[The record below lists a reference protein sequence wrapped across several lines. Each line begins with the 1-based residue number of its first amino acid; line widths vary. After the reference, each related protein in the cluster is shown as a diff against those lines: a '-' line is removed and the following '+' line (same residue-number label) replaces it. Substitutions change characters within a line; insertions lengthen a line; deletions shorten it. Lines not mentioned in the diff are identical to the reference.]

1 MMMSIDDTN
10 LDRDN
15 GLDFNESLITGNY
28 HLPGGP
34 HDDKSQNSKTLEDKK
49 VLETVWNGQFIY
61 FNDYDYIRNG
71 MKIVLQLL
79 MMKPLIMRDF
89 LVLDEKRRLEDL
101 F

>member
-34 HDDKSQNSKTLEDKK
+34 HDDKS
-49 VLETVWNGQFIY
+49 
-61 FNDYDYIRNG
+61 
-71 MKIVLQLL
+71 
-79 MMKPLIMRDF
+79 
-89 LVLDEKRRLEDL
+89 
-101 F
+101 

>member
-15 GLDFNESLITGNY
+15 GLDFNESLIPGNY

-49 VLETVWNGQFIY
+49 KCWKRYGMGNSFILMTMIILEMG
-61 FNDYDYIRNG
+61 
-71 MKIVLQLL
+71 
-79 MMKPLIMRDF
+79 
-89 LVLDEKRRLEDL
+89 
-101 F
+101 